1 MPDWRRREKRGVRL
15 GRPRKMNEHRGD
27 VARLRAQ
34 GLSGRAI
41 AKELG
46 VPSANVFKILK
57 DAPCCVRVPLP
68 SGYHPLGIGD
78 PFHPGAWPSRDR
90 LRHSGGV
97 FVVVRERG
105 RLDSRR
111 SPPSRP

>member
-78 PFHPGAWPSRDR
+78 PFHPGGMAFSRSAAAFWR
-90 LRHSGGV
+90 RVRSG
-97 FVVVRERG
+97 
-105 RLDSRR
+105 
-111 SPPSRP
+111 P